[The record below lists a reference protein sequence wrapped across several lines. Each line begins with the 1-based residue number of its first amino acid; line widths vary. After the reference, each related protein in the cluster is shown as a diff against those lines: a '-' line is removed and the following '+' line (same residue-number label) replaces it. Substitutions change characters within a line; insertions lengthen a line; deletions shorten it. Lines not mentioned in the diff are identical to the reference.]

1 MFLQGE
7 GRKRL
12 IEGYQRRLEERVAY
26 PVSAERVERTSYRR
40 CLEYQV
46 RRLARVVLGEEAEYK
61 AFLVR

>member
-1 MFLQGE
+1 MFQSP
-7 GRKRL
+7 RNWV
-12 IEGYQRRLEERVAY
+12 QRRLEDWAAY
-26 PVSAERVERTSYRR
+26 PMSAERVERISYRR